1 MHSLKSILKFIFRFI
16 ISIFVNFFTKSK
28 TEYNSKLNL
37 DILNQV
43 FQKKIKCSFGSAYIS
58 GNVVINNNVTLYNQ
72 LEIFGNIKLSKN
84 VSISG
89 PGTRI
94 CSSINNISIGS
105 YCSIAS
111 NVIIQEYNHNAD
123 LITTYDICEN
133 ILKLKNPN
141 SVTSKGPIIIEED
154 VWIGSNSVI
163 LSGVKIGRGSIIGS
177 GSIVTKDIL
186 PYSIAVGNPCKRIKS
201 RFSQN
206 KIDELESLKWWQ
218 WNEEKLIKNKD
229 IFYER

>member
-16 ISIFVNFFTKSK
+16 ISIFVNFLTKSK
-28 TEYNSKLNL
+28 TQYNSKLSL
-37 DILNQV
+37 DVLNQV
-43 FQKKIKCSFGSAYIS
+43 FQKKIKCNFGSAYIS
-58 GNVVINNNVTLYNQ
+58 GNVEIHNNVTLFNQ

-111 NVIIQEYNHNAD
+111 NVIIQEYNHNPD

-141 SVTSKGPIIIEED
+141 SRTSKGSIIIEED

-206 KIDELESLKWWQ
+206 KIDELESLKWWE
-218 WNEEKLIKNKD
+218 WDENKLIKNKD